1 MIALVDCNNFYASCE
16 RLFNPALEGKPLVVL
31 SNNDGCVISRSNE
44 AKALGIRMGEPA
56 FMMDTFMQQ
65 HKVSV
70 FSSNYT
76 LYGSIINRVMQAL
89 QSFSPM
95 VETYSIDEAFL
106 QLPGVPA
113 ESLQRIA
120 ARISHHIGIQVGI
133 PVSIGIAPTKTLAKM
148 ANRYA
153 KKENKNNGIFVAASK
168 SQIQTLLQN
177 TPIEDI
183 WGIGSQ
189 HQKRLT
195 QQKILT
201 AADLLKLPEPWIRKN
216 LTVTGLRMINELKG
230 IPGVAW
236 VDMPPP
242 KKGICIARSFGQLLS
257 KKEDIKEALANYA
270 NDCAVKLRQQRSQAC
285 MIQVFIQ
292 TNTHRTQDN
301 QYFRSMNIP
310 LPVASNNSHTVITA
324 ALKGLD
330 IIYRKGFNFKKVGI
344 MALELVA
351 DTETQMGLFDF
362 NDHTKSA
369 GLMKVFDQINNRYD
383 KGRIRFAVQGYGKK
397 WKLRQH
403 NLSPCYT
410 TDIRQVLCIK
420 N

>member
-76 LYGSIINRVMQAL
+76 LYGSISNRVMQAL

-120 ARISHHIGIQVGI
+120 ARISNHIGIQVGI

-153 KKENKNNGIFVAASK
+153 KKENKGIFVAASK

-201 AADLLKLPEPWIRKN
+201 AADLLTLPESWIRKN

-230 IPGVAW
+230 IPSVAW
-236 VDMPPP
+236 EDIPPP

-301 QYFRSMNIP
+301 QYFRSINIP
-310 LPVASNNSHTVITA
+310 LPVASNDSHTVITA

-351 DTETQMGLFDF
+351 DTETQMGLFDIS
-362 NDHTKSA
+362 DHPKSA
-369 GLMKVFDQINNRYD
+369 GLMKVFDQINKRYD
-383 KGRIRFAVQGYGKK
+383 KGSIRFAVQGYGKK

>member
-16 RLFNPALEGKPLVVL
+16 RLFNPSLEGKPLVVL

-56 FMMDTFMQQ
+56 FMMDAFLQL
-65 HKVSV
+65 HNIYV

-76 LYGSIINRVMQAL
+76 LYGSISNRVMQAL
-89 QSFSPM
+89 HVFSPQ

-106 QLPGVPA
+106 QLQVSSA
-113 ESLQRIA
+113 EALDQLA
-120 ARISHHIGIQVGI
+120 ALISNHIGSQVGI

-153 KKENKNNGIFVAASK
+153 KKEKTNKGIFVASSP
-168 SQIQTLLQN
+168 SQVQTLLQN
-177 TPIEDI
+177 TAIDDI

-195 QQKILT
+195 QQNILT

-216 LTVTGLRMINELKG
+216 LTVTGLRMVNELKG
-230 IPGVAW
+230 IVS
-236 VDMPPP
+236 VDWEDIPPP
-242 KKGICIARSFGQLLS
+242 KKGICIARSFGQLLT

-292 TNTHRTQDN
+292 TNTHRTQDK
-301 QYFRSMNIP
+301 QYFRSVNIP
-310 LPVASNNSHTVITA
+310 LPVASNDSSTIIAA

-351 DTETQMGLFDF
+351 DTETQMGMFDLY
-362 NDHTKSA
+362 DHQKSA
-369 GLMKVFDQINNRYD
+369 GLMKVFDQINNRYE
-383 KGRIRFAVQGYGKK
+383 KGKIRFAVQGYSKK